1 MICHTTTANTNTNN
15 VWCVYK
21 HTSPSGKVYIG
32 IAKKVTNGRQET
44 CGGLHFAKVVDCTQ
58 GRLPVFEAKPV
69 QYRKVL
75 CVSTGQI
82 FENISDASK
91 STGISRRAISYV
103 CNGEH
108 KTSGGLIWK
117 FIT

>member
-1 MICHTTTANTNTNN
+1 MNTNN

-21 HTSPSGKVYIG
+21 HTSPSGKVY
-32 IAKKVTNGRQET
+32 
-44 CGGLHFAKVVDCTQ
+44 
-58 GRLPVFEAKPV
+58 
-69 QYRKVL
+69 

-82 FENISDASK
+82 FDNISDASK

-103 CNGEH
+103 RNGKH
-108 KTSGGLIWK
+108 KTSGGLMWK